1 MPARPGLHETYLSNT
16 RRRQTM
22 STQHRSLKSRFAP
35 TILATLIPIVAGLA
49 PVVGVAADASAYPT
63 KPINLIVAYA
73 AGGGSDM
80 VVRLLTPFI
89 EKELGNNA
97 RIVVS
102 NKPGA
107 GGAIGF
113 SELARSAP
121 DGYTIG
127 LINTP
132 NVLTIPIERKSTFT
146 WRSFDLLGNIVD
158 DPGNF
163 SVHTDSPIKSLQ
175 ELAKQAKASPGKIS
189 VGTTGTGSDDHLAM
203 LLFQKI
209 ADVKLIH
216 VPYKGASEV
225 RTAAQGQ
232 QIDVAAV
239 NIGEAQQ
246 FAKAGT
252 PLRHLGV
259 MSAARNPL
267 APDVPTFKEQGYDI
281 NLVSLRGLAAPK
293 GLPPEIRSRLVAATE
308 KAIANPE
315 FQKKATQ
322 AFAPVRYLAP
332 DRYEA
337 ELKESDEQFQK
348 LWKDMPWGDK

>member
-1 MPARPGLHETYLSNT
+1 MS
-16 RRRQTM
+16 RQ
-22 STQHRSLKSRFAP
+22 QYAFKRKP
-35 TILATLIPIVAGLA
+35 LIVMLA
-49 PVVGVAADASAYPT
+49 PLVAIAAALLPGVSTAADASAYPS

-97 RIVVS
+97 RIVVT

-107 GGAIGF
+107 GGSIGF
-113 SELARSAP
+113 SELARSVP

-163 SVHTDSPIKSLQ
+163 SVHTDSAIKSLQ
-175 ELAKQAKASPGKIS
+175 DLAKQAKASPGKFS

-209 ADVKLIH
+209 ANVQMIH

-225 RTAAQGQ
+225 RTASQGQ
-232 QIDVAAV
+232 QIDVAAI

-322 AFAPVRYLAP
+322 AYAPVRYLPP
-332 DRYEA
+332 DRYET
-337 ELKESDEQFQK
+337 ELKDSDEQFQK
-348 LWKDMPWGDK
+348 LWTEMPWGDK